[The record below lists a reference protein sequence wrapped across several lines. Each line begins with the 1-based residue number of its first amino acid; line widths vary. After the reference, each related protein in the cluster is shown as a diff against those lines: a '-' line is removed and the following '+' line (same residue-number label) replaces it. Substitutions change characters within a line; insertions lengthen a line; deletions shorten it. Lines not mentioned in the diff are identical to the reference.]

1 MQSAGWCFG
10 RDRGQK
16 GPADCRELP
25 VCISVLHKRFQRGQK
40 GISFPA
46 APKGWSSQHPE
57 ESVPVTDGDAM
68 WGTQELFPTGRWMP
82 VVSVSICRYSNPS
95 APRQKHMQSQAD
107 GGNPLTARPDGQ
119 VSGCFLAGGDSA
131 QHRLFSDSYGPSS
144 KYTWT
149 KEPWCMLHQRAE
161 HIPLLCPSGVPAS

>member
-1 MQSAGWCFG
+1 
-10 RDRGQK
+10 
-16 GPADCRELP
+16 
-25 VCISVLHKRFQRGQK
+25 
-40 GISFPA
+40 
-46 APKGWSSQHPE
+46 
-57 ESVPVTDGDAM
+57 VPVTDGDAM

-144 KYTWT
+144 KYT
-149 KEPWCMLHQRAE
+149 
-161 HIPLLCPSGVPAS
+161 